1 MAAMWWFATIVLFL
15 LLITCIV
22 FVVYSLKT
30 AIHTEDAINV
40 DPLPNAENPDLED
53 KK

>member
-15 LLITCIV
+15 LLVTCIV

-30 AIHTEDAINV
+30 AINTEDAVNV
-40 DPLPNAENPDLED
+40 DPLPNAEKPDLED